1 MKNFFLLILML
12 WSFMC
17 FSQDQAYNYTNI
29 SLDGWLLV
37 NNQGTSNGLDNGV
50 VFGTSYVWDSGER
63 IASNRKSGGY
73 GPKNGLNFLT
83 NSSIR
88 MCIANNGNI
97 GIGTNNPQ
105 KKLSVSGT
113 ILTKDIEI
121 SSDSSDWPDYVFE
134 SNYNLKPIEE
144 LETFISKNKHLPN
157 FNSKRA
163 IKKYGS
169 YSIDD
174 TTKNLLQTV
183 EELSLYIIQLNN
195 KIKKL
200 ENEVK
205 NKN

>member
-1 MKNFFLLILML
+1 MKFFLFIFLFG
-12 WSFMC
+12 SFMC
-17 FSQDQAYNYTNI
+17 FSQDQATNYGNI

-37 NNQGTSNGLDNGV
+37 NNQGTSDGLSNGV
-50 VFGTSYVWDSGER
+50 HFGTSYAWDTGER
-63 IASNRKSGGY
+63 ITSNRKSSGH
-73 GPKNGLNFLT
+73 GPKYGLNFLT
-83 NSSIR
+83 NSYIR
-88 MCIANNGNI
+88 MCIANNGNV

-105 KKLSVSGT
+105 KKLSVNGT

-134 SNYNLKPIEE
+134 SNYDLKPIEE
-144 LETFISKNKHLPN
+144 LETFISKHKHLPN
-157 FNSKRA
+157 FNSQKE
-163 IKKYGS
+163 IGKHGS

-174 TTKNLLQTV
+174 TTKKLVQTV

-195 KIKKL
+195 KIKRL